1 MKRFLIVLLT
11 LALCMGCCGAFAEEE
26 KVLRIYSWEDYVD
39 ADTIAGF
46 SDEYGIDVEFIT
58 IASNEEMLL
67 KLERFQ
73 QILNHKSWQNTR
85 SWEKENTLL
94 LLLGQVRLQKT
105 FRQHRLQVNR
115 ILI

>member
-46 SDEYGIDVEFIT
+46 S
-58 IASNEEMLL
+58 EE
-67 KLERFQ
+67 
-73 QILNHKSWQNTR
+73 
-85 SWEKENTLL
+85 
-94 LLLGQVRLQKT
+94 
-105 FRQHRLQVNR
+105 
-115 ILI
+115 